1 MLLPRDRRRASR
13 EPAHREKV
21 YCQNARPP
29 AGPVPLHSSM
39 SPYGER
45 PSNTP
50 PDNRLNEE
58 AAEWSL
64 RMSASEPD
72 LDDAPYSGTRARNTA
87 FLEWC
92 SQSSEHLQA
101 FLDMCEIDYR
111 AQRAHFPAALTAEG
125 KVSPRTGV
133 HPGIK
138 LALAASIALVTMER
152 PAPDS
157 QLADYAVDRE
167 RPA

>member
-21 YCQNARPP
+21 YCQNARPS

-58 AAEWSL
+58 AAEWFL

-111 AQRAHFPAALTAEG
+111 AQRAYLSTDLTANSKASG
-125 KVSPRTGV
+125 RTRV

-138 LALAASIALVTMER
+138 LALAASIALVALAVPVPDENVQAAPR
-152 PAPDS
+152 P
-157 QLADYAVDRE
+157 YA
-167 RPA
+167 